1 MGFFK
6 DIYINQLEREYEKL
20 VAQGVMPDRAY
31 TQAGENVYNTFR
43 ERLRSH
49 LDMAETE
56 QLLDRTR

>member
-31 TQAGENVYNTFR
+31 TLAGENVYQRMR
-43 ERLRSH
+43 EIVTSE
-49 LDMAETE
+49 LDKGDQA
-56 QLLDRTR
+56 LDRTR

>member
-31 TQAGENVYNTFR
+31 AQAGENVYKRMR
-43 ERLRSH
+43 EIVASE
-49 LDMAETE
+49 LDKGDQA
-56 QLLDRTR
+56 LDRTR